1 MFDIPLMLLHGILLP
16 IYWYENRNLAGGSVS
31 TDRQTG
37 NSDGSQTGGL
47 EQENGHGHETAGGT
61 EDESADEQDDGYASD
76 SEMLAALLKLQN
88 SSGSKK
94 KPKSAR
100 HHRMSGKQTS
110 AVSPDE
116 SGEERPSS
124 GDEGVVAE
132 LNGFPCEPK
141 DPHLRQ
147 TGKSQCLVHLCL

>member
-1 MFDIPLMLLHGILLP
+1 MAPGHRLPATWALM
-16 IYWYENRNLAGGSVS
+16 S
-31 TDRQTG
+31 DRQTG
-37 NSDGSQTGGL
+37 NSDRSQTGEL

-61 EDESADEQDDGYASD
+61 EDESADEQDEGYASD

-94 KPKSAR
+94 KAKSAR
-100 HHRMSGKQTS
+100 HQRMPGRQTP

-116 SGEERPSS
+116 SGEQRPSS

-132 LNGFPCEPK
+132 HNGLPSEPH
-141 DPHLRQ
+141 DSHLRQ
-147 TGKSQCLVHLCL
+147 TGKIQGLVHFCL